1 MNDNQLLRAAV
12 NKGGV
17 SLPFSIYI
25 GYGLLVPVCLS
36 LLFGVIS
43 RYALRAMDYPQTDT
57 FREMIG
63 STVPALLLFT
73 LWGMV
78 NLPLPVFYMLA
89 FLVKM
94 LRLFHKGESR
104 LKELFLIN
112 LTHLTTMA
120 LHMILIG
127 AFSLFVHIPM
137 SRLLQEP
144 FWRILTLG
152 IVLFTNCL
160 VAILLPRLKTVV
172 GVLRTQAE
180 SAEVRPFMIFLWF
193 CNVFLLLDSILCIA
207 NTQWKLLP
215 VFLIGST
222 VLLEFYLIR
231 FLRHIYLILKVHY
244 LEEEHDRLTR
254 ELERQNQDA
263 AELRSKSEQDSL
275 TGIFNRQY
283 VIDKAGALLEA
294 GESFSLVFLDLDHL
308 KMLNDREGHHAGDLY
323 LIRFAEEFGACLR
336 ETDIFARVGGDEF
349 VVILQDCVEEN
360 TRERMENIRFQLAEK
375 FNPLF
380 SFSYGVAYASGNRND
395 SLEQVFRRADQA
407 MYQDKQ
413 ARKC

>member
-1 MNDNQLLRAAV
+1 MNDNQRFRAAV

-25 GYGLLVPVCLS
+25 GYGLLVPFCLS

-43 RYALRAMDYPQTDT
+43 RYALRAMDYPQRDT
-57 FREMIG
+57 LWEKIG
-63 STVPALLLFT
+63 SVVPALLLFT
-73 LWGMV
+73 LWSMI
-78 NLPLPVFYMLA
+78 NLPLPIFYILA

-94 LRLFHKGESR
+94 LRLFHRGENR
-104 LKELFLIN
+104 LKELFLVN

-127 AFSLFVHIPM
+127 AISLIIHTPM
-137 SRLLQEP
+137 SSLLQEP
-144 FWRILTLG
+144 FWRISTLG
-152 IVLFTNCL
+152 IVIFTNCF
-160 VAILLPRLKTVV
+160 VAILLPRMKTVI

-180 SAEVRPFMIFLWF
+180 SAEVRPFMTFLWF
-193 CNVFLLLDSILCIA
+193 SNVFLLLESILCVA
-207 NTQWKLLP
+207 DTQWKLLP
-215 VFLIGST
+215 VFLISST
-222 VLLEFYLIR
+222 VLLEFYLVR
-231 FLRHIYLILKVHY
+231 FLYHIYSILRVHY
-244 LEEEHDRLTR
+244 LEEEHSRLIK
-254 ELERQNQDA
+254 ELEQQNQDA
-263 AELRSKSEQDSL
+263 AELRSKSVQDSL

-294 GESFSLVFLDLDHL
+294 GEPFSLVFLDLDKL
-308 KMLNDREGHHAGDLY
+308 KMVNDREGHQAGDLY
-323 LIRFAEEFGACLR
+323 LIRFAEEFGARLR

-349 VVILQDCVEEN
+349 VVLLLDCTERN
-360 TRERMENIRFQLAEK
+360 TRERMEKIRLQLSAK

-380 SFSYGVAYASGNRND
+380 SFSYGVAYASGSRDD
-395 SLEQVFRRADQA
+395 SLEQIFHRADQA